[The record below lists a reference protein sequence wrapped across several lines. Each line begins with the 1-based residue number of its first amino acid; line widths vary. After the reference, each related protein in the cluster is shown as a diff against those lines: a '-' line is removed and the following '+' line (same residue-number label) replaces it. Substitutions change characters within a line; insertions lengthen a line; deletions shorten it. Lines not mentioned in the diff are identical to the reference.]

1 MEFGVLGPLTIRID
15 AKTVDLGALK
25 QRALLIHLL
34 LRVGET
40 VSVDRLIDALWEHDP
55 PPQARA
61 TLRSYVSSL
70 RRALVTAG
78 KESVVV
84 TKGSGYGLQVD
95 ADAIDAV
102 RFERLVGAAS
112 AHLSAGE
119 LDPALTAVDEAL
131 GLWRGEA
138 LADVADLA
146 FATGE
151 RTRLEE
157 LRLSAQEDRIDV
169 LLALGR
175 HGEAVASAEAFTA
188 AEPLRERV
196 RGQLMVGLYRSGR
209 APDAL
214 AVFARHRESLVDELG
229 LDPSPQLQDL
239 AHRILNQAGDLEGA
253 TPARPRVQPRLPSRL
268 TSIVGRQ
275 TELERLAKLLSRS
288 RLVSLIGPGGAG
300 KTTLAV
306 AGARIGAGDHPDGVW
321 FVPLAAET
329 DPARVAVAVAD
340 AIGVPGDVETADRLL
355 AARLGGR
362 RALLVLDNCEHLAD
376 ACARFVEHLL
386 HDTDHLKVL
395 VTSREALGVPGE
407 LQMPVP
413 PLSPADAA
421 GLFAERAAAVRPDLP
436 LDPYAADI
444 SRICDRL
451 DGMPLAI
458 ELAAARART
467 ITPSEIAARLD
478 DRFGLLTTGARTAE
492 ARHRTLRDVVEWS
505 HGLLSPDEQALLRR
519 LAVFHGGWTLRA
531 AEAVCHADGSG
542 EVLDVLGR
550 LVERSLV
557 VAQGDRFT
565 MLETILAYAAERLDA
580 SGEEPAFRRAHSMY
594 FADMARSAEPELRGK
609 DQAGA
614 LAALRADDQNL
625 RAALA
630 WARDHVATEPEVGL
644 GLAASLGWYWYVG
657 RQVDGRTEL
666 SSMLS
671 ATPSAPDDVR
681 ARALQALSLSLRP
694 GGCIVHAHTAAADAA
709 HESAVLF
716 DRVGD
721 RSRAALSRLLLAVEG
736 VDSGDVPAHLD
747 AVAEARHV
755 LDVEQDPWGVALAD
769 FVEMEIRLHQ
779 EDVAEALEI
788 GRRAAAGFDALG
800 DPWGRSAVRLHLGIG
815 LRLAGDLEHAI
826 PVLADAVRISRNT
839 SLDNNLARSLQELG
853 EAMLCRG
860 QFEEAERRFDE
871 AASVAEELGDG
882 LLQALVLAGRGDLA
896 RLRDDPTTAHAH
908 YLQAQASLAGVA
920 GPRGVVRALE
930 GLAASSLDLA
940 ATWMA
945 GHHLETASMVAA
957 ELNDAGLRAS
967 VLEQQARL
975 AAALDNRVAAVGLL
989 GEAEALRKA
998 RGRPRTPL
1006 EQRDVDSVTDSV

>member
-1 MEFGVLGPLTIRID
+1 MLGPLTIRID

-40 VSVDRLIDALWEHDP
+40 VSVDRLVDALWEHDP

-84 TKGSGYGLQVD
+84 TQGSGYGLQVD

-102 RFERLVGAAS
+102 RFERLVGAART
-112 AHLSAGE
+112 HLSAGE
-119 LDPALTAVDEAL
+119 LDPALAAVDEAL

-157 LRLSAQEDRIDV
+157 LRLSAQEDRIDL

-175 HGEAVASAEAFTA
+175 HGEAVGSAEALTA
-188 AEPLRERV
+188 TEPLRERV
-196 RGQLMVGLYRSGR
+196 RGQLMLGLYRSGR

-253 TPARPRVQPRLPSRL
+253 RPARSPVDPQLPSRL

-275 TELERLAKLLSRS
+275 TELERLAEFLSRS

-306 AGARIGAGDHPDGVW
+306 AGARACAGDHPDGVW
-321 FVPLAAET
+321 FVPLAAES

-340 AIGVPGDVETADRLL
+340 VIGVPGDLETADRLL
-355 AARLGGR
+355 AARLAGR

-376 ACARFVEHLL
+376 ACARLVEHLL
-386 HDTDHLKVL
+386 HGTDDVKVL

-407 LQMPVP
+407 LQMSVP
-413 PLSPADAA
+413 PLSAGDAA

-436 LDPYAADI
+436 LDGYAADI
-444 SRICDRL
+444 ARICDRL

-458 ELAAARART
+458 ELAAARVRA

-505 HGLLSPDEQALLRR
+505 HELLAPDEQALFRR
-519 LAVFHGGWTLRA
+519 LAVFHGGWTLPA
-531 AEAVCHADGSG
+531 AEAVCDADGPG

-580 SGEEPAFRRAHSMY
+580 SGEGPAFRRAHSMY
-594 FADMARSAEPELRGK
+594 FADMAQSAEPELRGK

-614 LAALRADDQNL
+614 LAALRRDDQNL
-625 RAALA
+625 RAALV
-630 WARDHVATEPEVGL
+630 WARDHVAMEPAVGL

-666 SSMLS
+666 SSMLA
-671 ATPSAPDDVR
+671 ATPSAPDHVR

-709 HESAVLF
+709 HASAVLF

-736 VDSGDVPAHLD
+736 VDGGDVPAHLD
-747 AVAEARHV
+747 AVAAARHV
-755 LDVEQDPWGVALAD
+755 LDVEQDRWGVALAD

-779 EDVAEALEI
+779 VDVAEALEI

-815 LRLAGDLEHAI
+815 LRLAGDLEHA
-826 PVLADAVRISRNT
+826 VLVLGDAVRISRDT

-853 EAMLCRG
+853 DAVLGRG
-860 QFEEAERRFDE
+860 QFEEAASWFDE
-871 AASVAEELGDG
+871 AGAVAEELGDG

-896 RLRDDPTTAHAH
+896 RLREDPTTAHAH
-908 YLQAQASLAGVA
+908 YLRAQASLVEVE
-920 GPRGVVRALE
+920 GPRGVVRAVL
-930 GLAASSLDLA
+930 GAAAASLDVA
-940 ATWMA
+940 DTSTA
-945 GHHLETASMVAA
+945 GRQLETASMVM
-957 ELNDAGLRAS
+957 EKLNDAGLGAS
-967 VLEQQARL
+967 VLEQRARL
-975 AAALDNRVAAVGLL
+975 AAALGNPEAVAGLL
-989 GEAEALRKA
+989 GEADVLRMA
-998 RGRPRTPL
+998 HSRPRTAL
-1006 EQRDVDSVTDSV
+1006 EQRDVDSVTDAV